1 MSIPTIHEIILKGA
15 LPLRKAKTT
24 KAPYLFI
31 APALILLLLFSII
44 PIFVAFFI
52 SFTDMSLVGLAD
64 WSQIK
69 FVAFKNYQDIVL
81 DPVFLKS
88 IKNTLFY
95 VVFGVPVVIALSM
108 GLALMINFGKN
119 RIFSAF
125 RMIFYTPAITNV
137 VAVAVVF
144 AYLYNPS
151 FGFLNYLL
159 SLLHIDA
166 VPWLTNP
173 VMAKISLIILGVW
186 RAVGAN
192 MLIFLAAI
200 QGIPKELYEAASLD
214 GASKRQQTWY
224 ITIPSLRF
232 STFFVTVTT
241 LIGWLQF
248 FEEPFVLT
256 NGGPLDSTTSVALF
270 IYRNGFQLSKFGYA
284 AAGSFILFAAI
295 IIVTLLQFRMQRK
308 NAENQL

>member
-1 MSIPTIHEIILKGA
+1 M
-15 LPLRKAKTT
+15 RKKTFQ
-24 KAPYLFI
+24 KAPYFFI
-31 APALILLLLFSII
+31 SPALILLLVFSII

-64 WSQIK
+64 WTQIN
-69 FVAFKNYQDIVL
+69 FISLDNYKEIIT
-81 DPVFLKS
+81 DPIFLKS
-88 IKNTLFY
+88 LKNTLFY
-95 VVFGVPVVIALSM
+95 VIFGVPVVIALSLS
-108 GLALMINFGKN
+108 LALMINFGKN
-119 RIFSAF
+119 KLFSVF

-137 VAVAVVF
+137 VAVAFVF
-144 AYLYNPS
+144 SYLYNPS
-151 FGFLNYLL
+151 FGFLNYIL
-159 SLLHIDA
+159 SIIHLPS

-173 VMAKISLIILGVW
+173 VVAKISLIILGVW

-214 GASKRQQTWY
+214 GASKMQQTLH

-248 FEEPFVLT
+248 FEEPFVMT
-256 NGGPLDSTTSVALF
+256 NGGPLDSTTSIALF
-270 IYRNGFQLSKFGYA
+270 IYRNGFQFSKFGYA
-284 AAGSFILFAAI
+284 AAGSFILFAMI
-295 IIVTLLQFRMQRK
+295 IVVTLLQFKIQRK
-308 NAENQL
+308 NEEK

>member
-1 MSIPTIHEIILKGA
+1 MK
-15 LPLRKAKTT
+15 KKKVV

-31 APALILLLLFSII
+31 LPALLLLLMFSVI
-44 PIFVAFFI
+44 PVVVAFII

-64 WSQIK
+64 WSKIN
-69 FVAFKNYQDIVL
+69 FVSFDNYQSILSDTL
-81 DPVFLKS
+81 FLKS
-88 IKNTLFY
+88 IGNTTFY
-95 VVFGVPVVIALSM
+95 VILGVPTVICLSL

-119 RIFSAF
+119 RLFGLF
-125 RMIFYTPAITNV
+125 RIIFYTPAITNV

-144 AYLYNPS
+144 SYLYNPS

-159 SLLHIDA
+159 SLVDISK
-166 VPWLTNP
+166 VPWLTDP
-173 VMAKISLIILGVW
+173 TIAKISLIILGVW

-214 GASKRQQTWY
+214 GASRMQQVRH

-248 FEEPFVLT
+248 FEEPFVMT

-270 IYRNGFQLSKFGYA
+270 IYRNGFQFSKFGYSA
-284 AAGSFILFAAI
+284 AASFILFAVI
-295 IIVTLLQFRMQRK
+295 ILITLFQFKMQQR
-308 NAENQL
+308 NGENQL

>member
-1 MSIPTIHEIILKGA
+1 MI
-15 LPLRKAKTT
+15 

-69 FVAFKNYQDIVL
+69 FVAFDNYKDILL

-88 IKNTLFY
+88 IQNTLFY
-95 VVFGVPVVIALSM
+95 VIFGVPLVIVLSLS
-108 GLALMINFGKN
+108 LALMINFGKN
-119 RIFSAF
+119 KLFSMF

-144 AYLYNPS
+144 SYLYNPS
-151 FGFLNYLL
+151 FGFLNYIL
-159 SLLHIDA
+159 SLLHIPA
-166 VPWLTNP
+166 VPWLTSP
-173 VMAKISLIILGVW
+173 VMAKVSLIILGVW

-200 QGIPKELYEAASLD
+200 QGIPKELYEASSLD
-214 GASKRQQTWY
+214 GATKAQQIRY

-248 FEEPFVLT
+248 FEEPFVMT

-270 IYRNGFQLSKFGYA
+270 IYRNGFQFSKFGYA

-295 IIVTLLQFRMQRK
+295 IIVTLVQFKIQRR
-308 NAENQL
+308 NSENQL